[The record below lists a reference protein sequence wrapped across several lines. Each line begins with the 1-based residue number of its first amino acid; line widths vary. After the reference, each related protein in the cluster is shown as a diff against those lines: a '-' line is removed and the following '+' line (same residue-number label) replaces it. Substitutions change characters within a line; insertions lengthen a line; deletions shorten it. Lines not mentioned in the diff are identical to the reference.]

1 MALRRWCSAVCHR
14 DSRARATPV
23 IVEEP
28 KAGSYRA
35 MIQSGTAARALAVVN
50 LALAAALA
58 MPEAAAAHA
67 AASSTT
73 TSTSKWTVYH
83 HDRLGTGV
91 YKPTIALSSAHQVWK
106 SPALQGQLYGEPLV
120 SGSYVYV
127 ATTADVV
134 YALRAADG
142 GVAWSTTVGSPVPAE
157 DLPCGN
163 ISPTVGI
170 VGTPV
175 IDPARHEIFAV
186 ADELVS
192 GTPRHYLV
200 GLDSASGKLLL
211 SQNVDPPGSTPAAQL
226 QRTGLNLVE
235 GAVVFGFGGNDGDCS
250 TYHGWVISVPE
261 GGGEAKRFEVDAGA
275 SQGAVWM
282 GGAAPVVDG
291 SKHVWVATGNGSTTS
306 GDPLDSDSVLKLS
319 AGMQL
324 LDSFT
329 PASWAHDNATDLD
342 LGSTSPVLL
351 PGQVVQA
358 GKSRTAY
365 VLKRG
370 SLGGIG
376 GQQLTVGS
384 LCGNNFDG
392 GSAFI
397 ESKVYL
403 PCRNGTISATVGRTP
418 VSLTVNW
425 TASIASA
432 GPPIL
437 AGGSA
442 WVIDQSGHLD
452 GLDPSTGA
460 ITQQLS
466 IGSTANH
473 FPTASV
479 GDGLLLAPA
488 TNTVVAFAG

>member
-1 MALRRWCSAVCHR
+1 MIATRRVVSLTAVLSLALVA
-14 DSRARATPV
+14 A
-23 IVEEP
+23 IMILQEI
-28 KAGSYRA
+28 AGPGA
-35 MIQSGTAARALAVVN
+35 
-50 LALAAALA
+50 ALAA
-58 MPEAAAAHA
+58 
-67 AASSTT
+67 TN
-73 TSTSKWTVYH
+73 TSKWTVYH
-83 HDRLGTGV
+83 HDRRGTGV
-91 YKPTIALSSAHQVWK
+91 SKATIELSSAHPAWR
-106 SPALQGQLYGEPLV
+106 SPVLQGQLYGEPLV
-120 SGSYVYV
+120 SGSYIYV

-142 GVAWSTTVGSPVPAE
+142 TVAWSTTVGSPVPSG

-192 GTPRHYLV
+192 GTPHHYLV
-200 GLDSASGKLLL
+200 GLDTASGKLLL
-211 SQNVDPPGSTPAAQL
+211 SENVDPPGSTPAAQL

-235 GAVVFGFGGNDGDCS
+235 GAAVFGLGGNDGDCS

-261 GGGEAKRFEVDAGA
+261 GGGEAKRFEVDVGA

-306 GDPLDSDSVLKLS
+306 GDPLDSDSVLKLT
-319 AGMQL
+319 AGMEL
-324 LDSFT
+324 VDSFT
-329 PASWAHDNATDLD
+329 PSTWGQDNSSDLD
-342 LGSTSPVLL
+342 LGSSSPVLL
-351 PGQVVQA
+351 PGHVVQA

-365 VLKRG
+365 VLNRG
-370 SLGGIG
+370 DLGGIG
-376 GQQLTVGS
+376 GQQLPVGS
-384 LCGNNFDG
+384 LCGANFDG
-392 GSAFI
+392 GSASI
-397 ESKVYL
+397 ESTVYL
-403 PCRNGTISATVGRTP
+403 PCRNGTISATVGKTP
-418 VSLTVNW
+418 VSLTINW
-425 TASIASA
+425 KASIASA

-437 AGGSA
+437 AGGSV

-460 ITQQLS
+460 IVQQLS

-473 FPTASV
+473 FPTPSV

-488 TNTVVAFAG
+488 ANTVVAFAG